1 MTGRNGHA
9 MVAPL
14 LAITL
19 PDLPQTH
26 SVDLAAVQGCE
37 CRFPVESY

>member
-19 PDLPQTH
+19 PDLPQIH
-26 SVDLAAVQGCE
+26 IVDLAAVQDM
-37 CRFPVESY
+37 